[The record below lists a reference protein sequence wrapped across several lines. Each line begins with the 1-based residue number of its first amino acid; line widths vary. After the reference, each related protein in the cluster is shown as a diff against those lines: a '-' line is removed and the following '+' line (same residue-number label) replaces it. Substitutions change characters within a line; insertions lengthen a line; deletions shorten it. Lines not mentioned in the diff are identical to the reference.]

1 MTTAITRT
9 RRRSTPF
16 EARFVERHPDFA
28 PIRRAASAFFS
39 CTDWPAVADYGQAFA
54 GEPPVSFLE
63 TPPKPRRARARTALD
78 RSALYD
84 ARIVAGVVP
93 TRPRCW
99 HDFSN
104 ALVWATF
111 PRAKQSL
118 HARQHRA
125 IEAWIPAG
133 ATRLPGA
140 RSREMDALALL
151 DEGGVVQVG
160 DTPVVFGHALY
171 EGAALLF
178 AEDGAEALG
187 ASGPRR
193 VVAREVLR
201 LPAVADEPL
210 EARVQRVEAA
220 LVALL
225 ESPEPLRPES
235 FPQACSLFSG
245 NSASEG

>member
-16 EARFVERHPDFA
+16 EPRFVERHPHFA
-28 PIRRAASAFFS
+28 PIQRAASVFFECS
-39 CTDWPAVADYGQAFA
+39 DWPAVADYGRAFLGA
-54 GEPPVSFLE
+54 PPVEFLE
-63 TPPKPRRARARTALD
+63 TPPKPRRARARTTLD
-78 RSALYD
+78 RTALYD

-104 ALVWATF
+104 ALVWTTF
-111 PRAKQSL
+111 PRAKTVL
-118 HARQHRA
+118 HARQNRA
-125 IEAWIPAG
+125 VQAWIPAD

-160 DTPVVFGHALY
+160 ERPVVFGHALY

-178 AEDGAEALG
+178 AEDGAESLG
-187 ASGPRR
+187 AAGPRR

-201 LPAVADEPL
+201 LPEVATESL
-210 EARVQRVEAA
+210 AELTARVEAA
-220 LVALL
+220 LVLL
-225 ESPEPLRPES
+225 LCSPEPLRPES
-235 FPQACSLFSG
+235 FPQACSLFGG